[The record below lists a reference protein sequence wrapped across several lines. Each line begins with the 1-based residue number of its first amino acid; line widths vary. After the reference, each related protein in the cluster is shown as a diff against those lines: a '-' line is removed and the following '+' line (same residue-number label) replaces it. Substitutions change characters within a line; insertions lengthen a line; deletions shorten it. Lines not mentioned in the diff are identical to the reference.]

1 MNKNLTRP
9 NPKISI
15 LFLGTQMAVG
25 GAQKVLLDQAHWFHE
40 HGHTVTAVFF
50 YDKENFHKK
59 WLESNNFPIINLRA
73 LSPDA
78 GVPVNAVALLKGL
91 WSLWKLIRQG
101 RYDVVETFTPD
112 SNILGMPLAWIGRVP
127 VRMATHH
134 GGIEDLP
141 PWREKLHAWLINHNI
156 ANVLVAVSEMTRQ
169 KALQEGVRADRMFVI
184 QNGIVPVSIEG
195 VNRPEVRSEAGVGDQ
210 DPFLLSVGRLV
221 HQKAHEFLIAATP
234 SVLQEFPDAKVGICG
249 DGFLRPQLEA
259 QIQSLGLQKSVMLLG
274 KFDNVTKFLA
284 AADLFVLPSRWE
296 GLPIA
301 LLEAMSVGL
310 PVIATRVE
318 GVDEVVVDR
327 EHGLLVPVGDVS
339 ALSDAILQLL
349 REPQLRRKIGMAA
362 KQRLLE
368 SYSIDHMGE
377 KYLSLMIDILK
388 NRAQFR

>member
-78 GVPVNAVALLKGL
+78 GVLVNAVALLKGL

-101 RYDVVETFTPD
+101 HYDVVETFTPD

-134 GGIEDLP
+134 GVIEDLP

-156 ANVLVAVSEMTRQ
+156 ANVLVTVSEMTRQ

-184 QNGIVPVSIEG
+184 QNGIVPVSIED
-195 VNRPEVRSEAGVGDQ
+195 VNRLDVRSEAGVGDQ
-210 DPFLLSVGRLV
+210 DLFLLSVGRLV
-221 HQKAHEFLIAATP
+221 HQKAHEFLVAAMP
-234 SVLQEFPDAKVGICG
+234 SVLKEFPDAKVGICG

-259 QIQSLGLQKSVMLLG
+259 QIQSLGLQKSVILLG
-274 KFDNVTKFLA
+274 KFDNVTKFLV

-327 EHGLLVPVGDVS
+327 EHGLLVPVGDES

-349 REPQLRRKIGMAA
+349 REPQLRHKMGMAA

-388 NRAQFR
+388 NRA